1 MREVIT
7 HINKGPD
14 SPARVLK
21 PERAPLRIAAIQEP
35 WHGSVEKQKQEITAA
50 VQAASEFAPDL
61 IVLTELSLY
70 PYACT
75 RPDAQADFVPE
86 QLNGM
91 SVSFAAELARASS
104 AHVVISL
111 YEDAGKEHFN
121 TAVTVAP
128 SGEIVLKTRK
138 THIPVTAGYYEDK
151 YFAQGDSSPAVVKI
165 KDALVGTPTCWDQWF
180 PELAREYGLI
190 NADLLCYPTAI
201 GSEPDHPD
209 FDTEPLWRQ
218 MMVAH
223 GIANGLFVAAVNR
236 TGVEDGITFYGSS
249 FISDPYG
256 RLLVR
261 ASSTG
266 SAVLVADLDLD
277 QKRDW
282 LTLFP
287 FFKTRRPSMYK
298 HINKTDNK

>member
-7 HINKGPD
+7 HINKGAD
-14 SPARVLK
+14 SPARVS
-21 PERAPLRIAAIQEP
+21 PAVRTPLRIAAIQEP
-35 WHGSVEKQKQEITAA
+35 WHGSIQKQKAEITAG
-50 VQAASEFAPDL
+50 VQEASEFAPDL

-86 QLNGM
+86 KLDEKGM
-91 SVSFAAELARASS
+91 SVSFAAELARSS
-104 AHVVISL
+104 GAHILISL
-111 YEDAGKEHFN
+111 YEDAGDKQYN

-128 SGEIVLKTRK
+128 SGAIILKTRK

-151 YFAQGDSSPAVVKI
+151 YFEQGDSSPAVAKI
-165 KDALVGTPTCWDQWF
+165 KDAYVGTPTCWDQWF

-190 NADLLCYPTAI
+190 NTDLLCYPTAI

-223 GIANGLFVAAVNR
+223 GIANGLFIAAVNR
-236 TGVEDGITFYGSS
+236 TGIEDGITFYGSS

-256 RLLVR
+256 RILAR
-261 ASSTG
+261 AGNSG

-287 FFKTRRPSMYK
+287 FFKTRRPSVYK
-298 HINKTDNK
+298 NITK

>member
-7 HINKGPD
+7 HINKGSD
-14 SPARVLK
+14 SPARVL
-21 PERAPLRIAAIQEP
+21 PAVRTPLRIALIQEP
-35 WHGSVEKQKQEITAA
+35 WHGSVEKQKAEITAA

-86 QLNGM
+86 KLDGV
-91 SVSFAAELARASS
+91 SVTFAAELARSS
-104 AHVVISL
+104 GAHVLISL
-111 YEDAGKEHFN
+111 YEDAGDKQYN
-121 TAVTVAP
+121 SAVTVAP
-128 SGEIVLKTRK
+128 DGGIVLKTRK

-151 YFAQGDSSPAVVKI
+151 YFAEGDSTPAVVKI
-165 KDALVGTPTCWDQWF
+165 KDASVGTPTCWDQWF

-190 NADLLCYPTAI
+190 NTDLLCYPTAI

-223 GIANGLFVAAVNR
+223 AIANGLFIAAVNR
-236 TGVEDGITFYGSS
+236 TGIEDGITFYGSS

-256 RLLVR
+256 RVLAR
-261 ASSTG
+261 AGTSG

-287 FFKTRRPSMYK
+287 FFKTRRPSVYK
-298 HINKTDNK
+298 NINK

>member
-7 HINKGPD
+7 HINKGSD
-14 SPARVLK
+14 SPARILPAV
-21 PERAPLRIAAIQEP
+21 RTPLRIALIQEP
-35 WHGSVEKQKQEITAA
+35 WHGSVEKQKVEITAA

-86 QLNGM
+86 KLDGM
-91 SVSFAAELARASS
+91 SVSFAAELARSS
-104 AHVVISL
+104 GAHVLISL
-111 YEDAGKEHFN
+111 YEDAGDKHYN
-121 TAVTVAP
+121 SAVTVAP
-128 SGEIVLKTRK
+128 DGGIVLKTRK

-151 YFAQGDSSPAVVKI
+151 YFAEGDSTPAVVKI
-165 KDALVGTPTCWDQWF
+165 KDASVGTPTCWDQWF

-190 NADLLCYPTAI
+190 NTDLLCYPTAI

-223 GIANGLFVAAVNR
+223 AIANGLFVAAVNR
-236 TGVEDGITFYGSS
+236 TGIEDGITFYGSS

-256 RLLVR
+256 RILAR
-261 ASSTG
+261 AGASG

-287 FFKTRRPSMYK
+287 FFKTRRPSVYK
-298 HINKTDNK
+298 NINK

>member
-7 HINKGPD
+7 HINKGSD
-14 SPARVLK
+14 SPARILPAV
-21 PERAPLRIAAIQEP
+21 RTPLRIALIQEP
-35 WHGSVEKQKQEITAA
+35 WHGSVEKQKAEITAA

-86 QLNGM
+86 KLDGM
-91 SVSFAAELARASS
+91 SVSFAAELARSS
-104 AHVVISL
+104 GAHVLISL
-111 YEDAGKEHFN
+111 YEDAGDKHYN
-121 TAVTVAP
+121 SAVTVAP
-128 SGEIVLKTRK
+128 DGGIVLKTRK

-151 YFAQGDSSPAVVKI
+151 YFAEGDSTPAVVKI
-165 KDALVGTPTCWDQWF
+165 KDASVGTPTCWDQWF

-190 NADLLCYPTAI
+190 NTDLLCYPTAI

-223 GIANGLFVAAVNR
+223 AIANGLFVAAVNR
-236 TGVEDGITFYGSS
+236 TGIEDGITFYGSS

-256 RLLVR
+256 RILAR
-261 ASSTG
+261 AGTSG

-287 FFKTRRPSMYK
+287 FFKTRRPSVYK
-298 HINKTDNK
+298 NINK

>member
-7 HINKGPD
+7 HINKGSD
-14 SPARVLK
+14 SPARILPAV
-21 PERAPLRIAAIQEP
+21 RTPLRIALIQEP
-35 WHGSVEKQKQEITAA
+35 WHGSVEKQKAEITAA

-86 QLNGM
+86 KLDGM
-91 SVSFAAELARASS
+91 SVSFAAELARSS
-104 AHVVISL
+104 GAHVLISL
-111 YEDAGKEHFN
+111 YEDAGDKHYN
-121 TAVTVAP
+121 SAVTVAP
-128 SGEIVLKTRK
+128 DGGIVLKTRK

-151 YFAQGDSSPAVVKI
+151 YFAEGDSTPAVVKI
-165 KDALVGTPTCWDQWF
+165 KDASVGTPTCWDQWF

-190 NADLLCYPTAI
+190 NTDLLCYPTAI

-223 GIANGLFVAAVNR
+223 AIANGLFIAAVNR
-236 TGVEDGITFYGSS
+236 TGIEDGITFYGSS

-256 RLLVR
+256 RVLAR
-261 ASSTG
+261 AGTSG

-287 FFKTRRPSMYK
+287 FFKTRRPSVYK
-298 HINKTDNK
+298 NINK

>member
-7 HINKGPD
+7 HINKGSD
-14 SPARVLK
+14 SPARILPAV
-21 PERAPLRIAAIQEP
+21 RTPLRIALIQEP
-35 WHGSVEKQKQEITAA
+35 WHGSVEKQKAEITAA

-86 QLNGM
+86 KLDGV
-91 SVSFAAELARASS
+91 SVTFAAELARSS
-104 AHVVISL
+104 GAHVLISL
-111 YEDAGKEHFN
+111 YEDAGDKQYN
-121 TAVTVAP
+121 SAVTVAP
-128 SGEIVLKTRK
+128 DGGIVLKTRK

-151 YFAQGDSSPAVVKI
+151 YFAEGDSTPAVVKI
-165 KDALVGTPTCWDQWF
+165 KDASVGTPTCWDQWF

-190 NADLLCYPTAI
+190 NTDLLCYPTAI

-223 GIANGLFVAAVNR
+223 AIANGLFIAAVNR
-236 TGVEDGITFYGSS
+236 TGIEDGITFYGSS

-256 RLLVR
+256 RVLAR
-261 ASSTG
+261 AGASG

-287 FFKTRRPSMYK
+287 FFKTRRPSVYK
-298 HINKTDNK
+298 NINK

>member
-7 HINKGPD
+7 HINKGSD
-14 SPARVLK
+14 SPARVL
-21 PERAPLRIAAIQEP
+21 PAVRTPLRIALIQEP
-35 WHGSVEKQKQEITAA
+35 WHGSVEKQKAEITAA

-86 QLNGM
+86 KLDGV
-91 SVSFAAELARASS
+91 SVTFAAELARSS
-104 AHVVISL
+104 GAHVLISL
-111 YEDAGKEHFN
+111 YEDAGDKHYN
-121 TAVTVAP
+121 SAVTVAP
-128 SGEIVLKTRK
+128 DGGIVLKTRK

-151 YFAQGDSSPAVVKI
+151 YFAEGDSTPAVVKI
-165 KDALVGTPTCWDQWF
+165 QDASVGTPTCWDQWF

-223 GIANGLFVAAVNR
+223 AIANGLFVAAVNR
-236 TGVEDGITFYGSS
+236 TGIEDGITFYGSS

-256 RLLVR
+256 RILAR
-261 ASSTG
+261 AGTSG

-287 FFKTRRPSMYK
+287 FFKTRRPSVYK
-298 HINKTDNK
+298 NINK

>member
-7 HINKGPD
+7 HINKGAD
-14 SPARVLK
+14 SPARVL
-21 PERAPLRIAAIQEP
+21 PAERTPLRIAAIQEP
-35 WHGSVEKQKQEITAA
+35 WHGSVERQKAEITAA

-61 IVLTELSLY
+61 IILTELSLY

-75 RPDAQADFVPE
+75 RPDAQADFVAE
-86 QLNGM
+86 KSDQSGM
-91 SVSFAAELARASS
+91 SVSFAAELARSS
-104 AHVVISL
+104 GAHVLISL
-111 YEDAGKEHFN
+111 YEDAGDKQYN
-121 TAVTVAP
+121 AAVTVAP

-151 YFAQGDSSPAVVKI
+151 YFEQGDSSPAVVRI
-165 KDALVGTPTCWDQWF
+165 KDASVGTPTCWDQWF

-190 NADLLCYPTAI
+190 NTDLLSYPTAI

-223 GIANGLFVAAVNR
+223 GIANGLFIAAVNR
-236 TGVEDGITFYGSS
+236 TGIEDGITFYGSS

-256 RLLVR
+256 RILAR
-261 ASSTG
+261 AGSSG
-266 SAVLVADLDLD
+266 SALLVADLDLD

-287 FFKTRRPSMYK
+287 FFKTRRPSVYK
-298 HINKTDNK
+298 NINK

>member
-7 HINKGPD
+7 HINKGSD
-14 SPARVLK
+14 SPARVL
-21 PERAPLRIAAIQEP
+21 PAVRTPLRIALIQEP
-35 WHGSVEKQKQEITAA
+35 WHGSVEKQKVEITAA

-86 QLNGM
+86 KLDGM
-91 SVSFAAELARASS
+91 SVSFAAELARSS
-104 AHVVISL
+104 GAHVLISL
-111 YEDAGKEHFN
+111 YEDAGDKHYN
-121 TAVTVAP
+121 SAVTVAP
-128 SGEIVLKTRK
+128 DGGIALKTRK

-151 YFAQGDSSPAVVKI
+151 YFAEGDSTPAVVKI
-165 KDALVGTPTCWDQWF
+165 KDASVGTPTCWDQWF

-190 NADLLCYPTAI
+190 NTDLLCYPTAI

-223 GIANGLFVAAVNR
+223 AIANGLFIAAVNR
-236 TGVEDGITFYGSS
+236 TGIEDGITFYGSS

-256 RLLVR
+256 RVLAR
-261 ASSTG
+261 AGTSG

-287 FFKTRRPSMYK
+287 FFKTRRPSVYK
-298 HINKTDNK
+298 NINK

>member
-7 HINKGPD
+7 HINKGSD
-14 SPARVLK
+14 SPARVL
-21 PERAPLRIAAIQEP
+21 PAVRTPLRIALIQEP
-35 WHGSVEKQKQEITAA
+35 WHGSVEKQKAEITAA

-86 QLNGM
+86 KLDGM
-91 SVSFAAELARASS
+91 SVSFAAELARSS
-104 AHVVISL
+104 GAHVLISL
-111 YEDAGKEHFN
+111 YEDAGDKHYN
-121 TAVTVAP
+121 SAVTVAP
-128 SGEIVLKTRK
+128 DGGIALKTRK

-151 YFAQGDSSPAVVKI
+151 YFAEGDSTPAVVKI
-165 KDALVGTPTCWDQWF
+165 QDASVGTPTCWDQWF

-201 GSEPDHPD
+201 GSEPDYPD

-223 GIANGLFVAAVNR
+223 AIANGLFVAAVNR
-236 TGVEDGITFYGSS
+236 TGIEDGITFYGSS

-256 RLLVR
+256 RILAR
-261 ASSTG
+261 AGTSG

-287 FFKTRRPSMYK
+287 FFKTRRPSVYK
-298 HINKTDNK
+298 NINK

>member
-1 MREVIT
+1 VREVIT
-7 HINKGPD
+7 HINKGAD
-14 SPARVLK
+14 SPARVL
-21 PERAPLRIAAIQEP
+21 PAERAPFRIAAIQEP
-35 WHGSVEKQKQEITAA
+35 WHGSVEKQKQEISAA
-50 VQAASEFAPDL
+50 VQAASEFSPDL
-61 IVLTELSLY
+61 IILTELSLY

-86 QLNGM
+86 KLDGM
-91 SVSFAAELARASS
+91 SVSFAAELARSS
-104 AHVVISL
+104 GAHVLISL
-111 YEDAGKEHFN
+111 YEDAGDKN
-121 TAVTVAP
+121 YNSAVTVAP
-128 SGEIVLKTRK
+128 DGQIVLKTRK

-151 YFAQGDSSPAVVKI
+151 YFAQGDSSPAVMKI
-165 KDALVGTPTCWDQWF
+165 KDALVGSPTCWDQWF

-190 NADLLCYPTAI
+190 NTDLLCYPTAI

-218 MMVAH
+218 MMLAH

-236 TGVEDGITFYGSS
+236 TGQEDGIDFYGSS

-256 RLLVR
+256 RILAR
-261 ASSTG
+261 AGNSD

-287 FFKTRRPSMYK
+287 FFKTRRPSVYK
-298 HINKTDNK
+298 NINK

>member
-7 HINKGPD
+7 HINKGSD
-14 SPARVLK
+14 SPARVL
-21 PERAPLRIAAIQEP
+21 PAVRTPLRIALIQEP
-35 WHGSVEKQKQEITAA
+35 WHGSVEKQKAEITAA

-86 QLNGM
+86 KLDGM
-91 SVSFAAELARASS
+91 SVSFAAELARSS
-104 AHVVISL
+104 GAHVLISL
-111 YEDAGKEHFN
+111 YEDAGDKHYN
-121 TAVTVAP
+121 SAVTVAP
-128 SGEIVLKTRK
+128 DGGIALKTRK

-151 YFAQGDSSPAVVKI
+151 YFAEGDSTPAVVKI
-165 KDALVGTPTCWDQWF
+165 KDASVGTPTCWDQWF

-190 NADLLCYPTAI
+190 NTDLLCYPTAI

-223 GIANGLFVAAVNR
+223 AIANGLFIAAVNR
-236 TGVEDGITFYGSS
+236 TGIEDGITFYGSS

-256 RLLVR
+256 RVLAR
-261 ASSTG
+261 AGTSG

-287 FFKTRRPSMYK
+287 FFKTRRPSVYK
-298 HINKTDNK
+298 NINK

>member
-7 HINKGPD
+7 HINKGSD
-14 SPARVLK
+14 SPARVL
-21 PERAPLRIAAIQEP
+21 PAVRTPLRIALIQEP
-35 WHGSVEKQKQEITAA
+35 WHGSVEKQKAEITAA

-86 QLNGM
+86 KLDGV
-91 SVSFAAELARASS
+91 SVTFAAELARSS
-104 AHVVISL
+104 GAHVLISL
-111 YEDAGKEHFN
+111 YEDAGDKHYN
-121 TAVTVAP
+121 SAVTVAP
-128 SGEIVLKTRK
+128 DGGIVLKTRK

-151 YFAQGDSSPAVVKI
+151 YFAEGDSTPAVVKI
-165 KDALVGTPTCWDQWF
+165 KDASVGTPTCWDQWF

-190 NADLLCYPTAI
+190 NTDLLCYPTAI

-223 GIANGLFVAAVNR
+223 AIANGLFVAAVNR
-236 TGVEDGITFYGSS
+236 TGIEDGITFYGSS

-256 RLLVR
+256 RILAR
-261 ASSTG
+261 AGTSG

-287 FFKTRRPSMYK
+287 FFKTRRPSVYK
-298 HINKTDNK
+298 NINK

>member
-7 HINKGPD
+7 HINKGLD
-14 SPARVLK
+14 SPARVL
-21 PERAPLRIAAIQEP
+21 PAERTPLRIALIQEP
-35 WHGSVEKQKQEITAA
+35 WHGSVEKQKAEITAA

-86 QLNGM
+86 HLDGM
-91 SVSFAAELARASS
+91 SVSFAAELAQSS
-104 AHVVISL
+104 GAHVLISL
-111 YEDAGKEHFN
+111 YEDAGEKQYN
-121 TAVTVAP
+121 SAVTVAP
-128 SGEIVLKTRK
+128 DAGIVLKTRK

-151 YFAQGDSSPAVVKI
+151 YFAEGDSTPTVVKI
-165 KDALVGTPTCWDQWF
+165 KDASVGTPTCWDQWF

-190 NADLLCYPTAI
+190 NSDLLCYPTAI

-223 GIANGLFVAAVNR
+223 GIANGLFIAAVNR
-236 TGVEDGITFYGSS
+236 TGTEDGITFYGSS

-256 RLLVR
+256 RILAR
-261 ASSTG
+261 AGKSG
-266 SAVLVADLDLD
+266 SALLVADLDLD

-298 HINKTDNK
+298 QINK

>member
-7 HINKGPD
+7 HINKGSD
-14 SPARVLK
+14 SPARVL
-21 PERAPLRIAAIQEP
+21 PAVRTPLRIALIQEP
-35 WHGSVEKQKQEITAA
+35 WHGSVENQKTEITAA

-86 QLNGM
+86 KLDGM
-91 SVSFAAELARASS
+91 SVSFAAELARSS
-104 AHVVISL
+104 GAHVLISL
-111 YEDAGKEHFN
+111 YEDAGDKQYN
-121 TAVTVAP
+121 SAVTVAP
-128 SGEIVLKTRK
+128 DGGIVLKTRK

-151 YFAQGDSSPAVVKI
+151 YFAEGDSTPAVVKI
-165 KDALVGTPTCWDQWF
+165 KDASVGTPTCWDQWF

-190 NADLLCYPTAI
+190 NTDLLSYPTAI

-223 GIANGLFVAAVNR
+223 AIANGLFVAAVNR
-236 TGVEDGITFYGSS
+236 TGIEDGITFYGSS

-256 RLLVR
+256 RILAR
-261 ASSTG
+261 AGTSG

-287 FFKTRRPSMYK
+287 FFKTRRPSVYK
-298 HINKTDNK
+298 NINK

>member
-14 SPARVLK
+14 SPARVLP
-21 PERAPLRIAAIQEP
+21 PERTPLRIAAIQEP
-35 WHGSVEKQKQEITAA
+35 WHGSIEKQKEEITAA
-50 VQAASEFAPDL
+50 VQAASEFSPDL
-61 IVLTELSLY
+61 IILTELTLY

-86 QLNGM
+86 LLDKNGM
-91 SVSFAAELARASS
+91 SVSFATELAKSCG

-111 YEDAGKEHFN
+111 YEDAGETKYN
-121 TAVTVAP
+121 TAVTLAP
-128 SGEIVLKTRK
+128 SGDIILKTRK

-151 YFAQGDSSPAVVKI
+151 YFAQGDSSPTVAKI

-218 MMVAH
+218 MMTAH
-223 GIANGLFVAAVNR
+223 GISNGLFIAAVNR
-236 TGVEDGITFYGSS
+236 TGTEDGIIFYGSS
-249 FISDPYG
+249 FISDAYG
-256 RLLVR
+256 RVLAR
-261 ASSTG
+261 AGQSG

-298 HINKTDNK
+298 NITK

>member
-7 HINKGPD
+7 HINKGSD
-14 SPARVLK
+14 SPARVL
-21 PERAPLRIAAIQEP
+21 PAVRTPLRIALIQEP
-35 WHGSVEKQKQEITAA
+35 WHGSVEKQKAEITAA

-86 QLNGM
+86 KLDGV
-91 SVSFAAELARASS
+91 SVTFAAELARSS
-104 AHVVISL
+104 GAHVLISL
-111 YEDAGKEHFN
+111 YEDAGDKQYN
-121 TAVTVAP
+121 SAVTVAQD
-128 SGEIVLKTRK
+128 GGIVLKTRK

-151 YFAQGDSSPAVVKI
+151 YFAEGDSTPAVVKI
-165 KDALVGTPTCWDQWF
+165 KDASVGTPTCWDQWF

-190 NADLLCYPTAI
+190 NTDLLCYPTAI

-223 GIANGLFVAAVNR
+223 AIANGLFVAAVNR
-236 TGVEDGITFYGSS
+236 TGIEDGITFYGSS

-256 RLLVR
+256 RILAR
-261 ASSTG
+261 AGTSG

-287 FFKTRRPSMYK
+287 FFKTRRPSVYK
-298 HINKTDNK
+298 NINK

>member
-7 HINKGPD
+7 HINKGSD
-14 SPARVLK
+14 SPARVL
-21 PERAPLRIAAIQEP
+21 PAVRTPLRIALIQEP
-35 WHGSVEKQKQEITAA
+35 WHGSVEKQKVEITAA

-86 QLNGM
+86 KLDGM
-91 SVSFAAELARASS
+91 SVSFAAELARSS
-104 AHVVISL
+104 GAHVLISL
-111 YEDAGKEHFN
+111 YEDAGDKQYN
-121 TAVTVAP
+121 SAVTVAP
-128 SGEIVLKTRK
+128 DGGIVLKTRK

-151 YFAQGDSSPAVVKI
+151 YFAEGDSTPAVVKI
-165 KDALVGTPTCWDQWF
+165 KDASVGTPTCWDQWF

-190 NADLLCYPTAI
+190 NTDLLSYPTAI

-223 GIANGLFVAAVNR
+223 AIANGLFVAAVNR
-236 TGVEDGITFYGSS
+236 TGIEDGITFYGSS

-256 RLLVR
+256 RILAR
-261 ASSTG
+261 AGTSG

-287 FFKTRRPSMYK
+287 FFKTRRPSVYK
-298 HINKTDNK
+298 NINK

>member
-7 HINKGPD
+7 HINKGSD
-14 SPARVLK
+14 SPARILPAV
-21 PERAPLRIAAIQEP
+21 RTPLRIALIQEP
-35 WHGSVEKQKQEITAA
+35 WHGSVEKQKVEITAA

-86 QLNGM
+86 KLDGV
-91 SVSFAAELARASS
+91 SVTFAAELARSS
-104 AHVVISL
+104 GAHVLISL
-111 YEDAGKEHFN
+111 YEDAGDKHYN
-121 TAVTVAP
+121 SAVTVAP
-128 SGEIVLKTRK
+128 DGGIVLKTRK

-151 YFAQGDSSPAVVKI
+151 YFAEGDSTPAVVKI
-165 KDALVGTPTCWDQWF
+165 KDASVGTPTCWDQWF

-190 NADLLCYPTAI
+190 NTDLLCYPTAI

-223 GIANGLFVAAVNR
+223 AIANGLFIAAVNR
-236 TGVEDGITFYGSS
+236 TGIEDGITFYGSS

-256 RLLVR
+256 RILAR
-261 ASSTG
+261 AGTSG

-287 FFKTRRPSMYK
+287 FFKTRRPSVYK
-298 HINKTDNK
+298 NINK

>member
-7 HINKGPD
+7 HINKGSD
-14 SPARVLK
+14 SPARVL
-21 PERAPLRIAAIQEP
+21 PAVRTPLRIALIQEP
-35 WHGSVEKQKQEITAA
+35 WHGSVEKQKAEITAA

-86 QLNGM
+86 KLDGM
-91 SVSFAAELARASS
+91 SVSFAAELARSS
-104 AHVVISL
+104 GAHVLISL
-111 YEDAGKEHFN
+111 YEDAGDKHYN
-121 TAVTVAP
+121 SAVTVAP
-128 SGEIVLKTRK
+128 DGGIALKTRK

-151 YFAQGDSSPAVVKI
+151 YFAEGDSTPAVVKI
-165 KDALVGTPTCWDQWF
+165 KDASVGTPTCWDQWF

-190 NADLLCYPTAI
+190 NTDLLCYPTAI

-223 GIANGLFVAAVNR
+223 AIANGLFVAAVNR
-236 TGVEDGITFYGSS
+236 TGIEDGITFYGSS

-256 RLLVR
+256 RILAR
-261 ASSTG
+261 AGASG

-287 FFKTRRPSMYK
+287 FFKTRRPSVYK
-298 HINKTDNK
+298 NINK

>member
-1 MREVIT
+1 
-7 HINKGPD
+7 
-14 SPARVLK
+14 
-21 PERAPLRIAAIQEP
+21 
-35 WHGSVEKQKQEITAA
+35 
-50 VQAASEFAPDL
+50 
-61 IVLTELSLY
+61 
-70 PYACT
+70 
-75 RPDAQADFVPE
+75 
-86 QLNGM
+86 M
-91 SVSFAAELARASS
+91 SVSFATELARSS
-104 AHVVISL
+104 GAHVVISM
-111 YEDAGKEHFN
+111 YEDAGDQHFN

-151 YFAQGDSSPAVVKI
+151 YFSQGDSTPAVVKI
-165 KDALVGTPTCWDQWF
+165 NDALVGTPTCWDQWF

-190 NADLLCYPTAI
+190 NTDLLCYPTAI

-223 GIANGLFVAAVNR
+223 GISNGLFVAAVNR
-236 TGVEDGITFYGSS
+236 TGTEDGIIFYGSS

-256 RLLVR
+256 RVLAR
-261 ASSTG
+261 AGQEGSSL
-266 SAVLVADLDLD
+266 LVADLDLD

-287 FFKTRRPSMYK
+287 FFKTRRPSVYEN
-298 HINKTDNK
+298 INK

>member
-7 HINKGPD
+7 HINKGSD
-14 SPARVLK
+14 SPARILPAV
-21 PERAPLRIAAIQEP
+21 RTPLRIALIQEP
-35 WHGSVEKQKQEITAA
+35 WHGSVEKQKVEITAA

-86 QLNGM
+86 KLDGV
-91 SVSFAAELARASS
+91 SVTFAAELARSS
-104 AHVVISL
+104 GAHVLISL
-111 YEDAGKEHFN
+111 YEDAGDKQYN
-121 TAVTVAP
+121 SAVTVAP
-128 SGEIVLKTRK
+128 DGGIVLKTRK

-151 YFAQGDSSPAVVKI
+151 YFAEGDSTPAVVKI
-165 KDALVGTPTCWDQWF
+165 KDASVGTPTCWDQWF

-190 NADLLCYPTAI
+190 NTDLLCYPTAI
-201 GSEPDHPD
+201 GSEPDYPD

-223 GIANGLFVAAVNR
+223 AIANGLFVAAVNR
-236 TGVEDGITFYGSS
+236 TGIEDGITFYGSS

-256 RLLVR
+256 RILAR
-261 ASSTG
+261 AGTSG

-287 FFKTRRPSMYK
+287 FFKTRRPSVYK
-298 HINKTDNK
+298 NINK

>member
-7 HINKGPD
+7 HINKGSD
-14 SPARVLK
+14 SPARVL
-21 PERAPLRIAAIQEP
+21 PAVRTPLRIALIQEP
-35 WHGSVEKQKQEITAA
+35 WHGSVEKQKAEITAA

-86 QLNGM
+86 KLDGV
-91 SVSFAAELARASS
+91 SVTFAAELARSS
-104 AHVVISL
+104 GAHVLISL
-111 YEDAGKEHFN
+111 YEDAGDKQYN
-121 TAVTVAP
+121 SAVTVAP
-128 SGEIVLKTRK
+128 DGGIVLKTRK

-151 YFAQGDSSPAVVKI
+151 YFAEGDSTPAVVKI
-165 KDALVGTPTCWDQWF
+165 KDASVGTPTCWDQWF

-190 NADLLCYPTAI
+190 NTDLLSYPTAI

-223 GIANGLFVAAVNR
+223 AIANGLFVAAVNR
-236 TGVEDGITFYGSS
+236 TGIEDGITFYGSS

-256 RLLVR
+256 RILAR
-261 ASSTG
+261 AGASG

-287 FFKTRRPSMYK
+287 FFKTRRPSVYK
-298 HINKTDNK
+298 NINK

>member
-7 HINKGPD
+7 HINKGAD
-14 SPARVLK
+14 SPARVL
-21 PERAPLRIAAIQEP
+21 PAVRTPLRIAAIQEP
-35 WHGSVEKQKQEITAA
+35 WHGSVEKQKAEIAAA
-50 VQAASEFAPDL
+50 VQAASEFVPDL

-75 RPDAQADFVPE
+75 RPDSQADFVPE
-86 QLNGM
+86 KLDEKGL
-91 SVSFAAELARASS
+91 SVSFAAELARSSS
-104 AHVVISL
+104 AHVLISL
-111 YEDAGKEHFN
+111 YEDAGDKQYN

-128 SGEIVLKTRK
+128 SGAIVLKTRK

-151 YFAQGDSSPAVVKI
+151 YFEQGDSSPAVVKI
-165 KDALVGTPTCWDQWF
+165 KDASVGTPTCWDQWF

-190 NADLLCYPTAI
+190 ITDLLCYPTAI

-223 GIANGLFVAAVNR
+223 GIANGLFIAAVNR
-236 TGVEDGITFYGSS
+236 TGIEDGITFYGSS

-256 RLLVR
+256 RILAR
-261 ASSTG
+261 AGNSG

-287 FFKTRRPSMYK
+287 FFKTRRPSVYK
-298 HINKTDNK
+298 NISNA

>member
-7 HINKGPD
+7 HINKGSD
-14 SPARVLK
+14 SPARVL
-21 PERAPLRIAAIQEP
+21 PAVHTPLRIALIQEP
-35 WHGSVEKQKQEITAA
+35 WHGSVEKQKAEITAA

-86 QLNGM
+86 KLDGV
-91 SVSFAAELARASS
+91 SVTFAAELARSS
-104 AHVVISL
+104 GAHVLISL
-111 YEDAGKEHFN
+111 YEDAGDKQYN
-121 TAVTVAP
+121 SAVTVAP
-128 SGEIVLKTRK
+128 DGGIVLKTRK

-151 YFAQGDSSPAVVKI
+151 YFAEGDSTPAVVKI
-165 KDALVGTPTCWDQWF
+165 KDVSVGTPTCWDQWF

-190 NADLLCYPTAI
+190 NTDLLCYPTAI

-223 GIANGLFVAAVNR
+223 AIANGLFVAAVNR
-236 TGVEDGITFYGSS
+236 TGIEDGITFYGSS

-256 RLLVR
+256 RILAR
-261 ASSTG
+261 AGTSG

-287 FFKTRRPSMYK
+287 FFKTRRPSVYK
-298 HINKTDNK
+298 NINK

>member
-7 HINKGPD
+7 HINKGSD
-14 SPARVLK
+14 SPARVL
-21 PERAPLRIAAIQEP
+21 PAVRTPLRIALIQEP
-35 WHGSVEKQKQEITAA
+35 WHGSVEKQKAEITAA

-86 QLNGM
+86 KLDGM
-91 SVSFAAELARASS
+91 SVSFAAELARSS
-104 AHVVISL
+104 GAHVLISL
-111 YEDAGKEHFN
+111 YEDAGDKHYN
-121 TAVTVAP
+121 SAVTVAP
-128 SGEIVLKTRK
+128 DGGIVLKTRK

-151 YFAQGDSSPAVVKI
+151 YFAEGDSTPAVVKI
-165 KDALVGTPTCWDQWF
+165 QDASVGTPTCWDQWF

-190 NADLLCYPTAI
+190 NTDLLCYPTAI

-223 GIANGLFVAAVNR
+223 AIANGLFVAAVNR
-236 TGVEDGITFYGSS
+236 TGIEDGITFYGSS

-256 RLLVR
+256 RILAR
-261 ASSTG
+261 AGTSG

-287 FFKTRRPSMYK
+287 FFKTRRPSVYK
-298 HINKTDNK
+298 NINK

>member
-7 HINKGPD
+7 HINKGAD
-14 SPARVLK
+14 SPARVL
-21 PERAPLRIAAIQEP
+21 PAERTPLRIAGIQEP
-35 WHGSVEKQKQEITAA
+35 WHGSVEKQKLEISTA

-61 IVLTELSLY
+61 IILTELTLY

-86 QLNGM
+86 KLDGM
-91 SVSFAAELARASS
+91 SVSFAAELARSS
-104 AHVVISL
+104 GAHVLISL
-111 YEDAGKEHFN
+111 YEDAGDKN
-121 TAVTVAP
+121 YNSALTVAP
-128 SGEIVLKTRK
+128 DGQIVLKTRK

-151 YFAQGDSSPAVVKI
+151 YFAQGDSSPAVMKI
-165 KDALVGTPTCWDQWF
+165 KDALVGSPTCWDQWF

-190 NADLLCYPTAI
+190 NTDLLCYPTAI

-218 MMVAH
+218 MMLAH

-236 TGVEDGITFYGSS
+236 TGQEDGIDFYGSS

-256 RLLVR
+256 RILAR
-261 ASSTG
+261 AGKSD

-287 FFKTRRPSMYK
+287 FFKTRRPSVYK
-298 HINKTDNK
+298 NINK

>member
-7 HINKGPD
+7 HINKGSD
-14 SPARVLK
+14 SPARVL
-21 PERAPLRIAAIQEP
+21 PAVRTPLRIALIQEP
-35 WHGSVEKQKQEITAA
+35 WHGSVEKQKVEITAA

-86 QLNGM
+86 KLDGM
-91 SVSFAAELARASS
+91 SVSFAAELARSS
-104 AHVVISL
+104 GAHVLISL
-111 YEDAGKEHFN
+111 YEDAGDKHYNSAF
-121 TAVTVAP
+121 TVAP
-128 SGEIVLKTRK
+128 DGGIALKTRK

-151 YFAQGDSSPAVVKI
+151 YFAEGDSTPAVVKI
-165 KDALVGTPTCWDQWF
+165 KDASVGTPTCWDQWF

-223 GIANGLFVAAVNR
+223 AIANGLFIAAVNR
-236 TGVEDGITFYGSS
+236 TGIEDGITFYGSS

-256 RLLVR
+256 RVLAR
-261 ASSTG
+261 AGTSG

-287 FFKTRRPSMYK
+287 FFKTRRPSVYK
-298 HINKTDNK
+298 NINK

>member
-7 HINKGPD
+7 HINKGSD
-14 SPARVLK
+14 SPARVL
-21 PERAPLRIAAIQEP
+21 PAVRTPLRIALIQEP
-35 WHGSVEKQKQEITAA
+35 WHGSVEKQKAEITAA

-86 QLNGM
+86 KLDGM
-91 SVSFAAELARASS
+91 SVSFAAELARSS
-104 AHVVISL
+104 GAHVLISL
-111 YEDAGKEHFN
+111 YEDAGDKHYN
-121 TAVTVAP
+121 SAVTVAP
-128 SGEIVLKTRK
+128 DGGIVLKTRK

-151 YFAQGDSSPAVVKI
+151 YFAEGDSTPAVVKI
-165 KDALVGTPTCWDQWF
+165 KDASVGTPTCWDQWF

-190 NADLLCYPTAI
+190 NTDLLCYPTAI

-223 GIANGLFVAAVNR
+223 AIANGLFIAAVNR
-236 TGVEDGITFYGSS
+236 TGIEDGITFYGSS

-256 RLLVR
+256 RILAR
-261 ASSTG
+261 AGTSG

-287 FFKTRRPSMYK
+287 FFKTRRPSVYK
-298 HINKTDNK
+298 NINK

>member
-7 HINKGPD
+7 HINKGSD
-14 SPARVLK
+14 SPARVL
-21 PERAPLRIAAIQEP
+21 PAVRTPLRIALIQEP
-35 WHGSVEKQKQEITAA
+35 WHGSVEKQKAEITAA

-86 QLNGM
+86 KLDGM
-91 SVSFAAELARASS
+91 SVSFAAELARSS
-104 AHVVISL
+104 GAHVLISL
-111 YEDAGKEHFN
+111 YEDAGDKHYN
-121 TAVTVAP
+121 SAVTVAP
-128 SGEIVLKTRK
+128 DGGIALKTRK

-151 YFAQGDSSPAVVKI
+151 YFAEGDSTPAVVKI
-165 KDALVGTPTCWDQWF
+165 KDASVGTPTCWDQWF

-190 NADLLCYPTAI
+190 NTDLLCYPTAI

-223 GIANGLFVAAVNR
+223 AIANGLFVAAVNR
-236 TGVEDGITFYGSS
+236 TGIEDGITFYGSS

-256 RLLVR
+256 RILAR
-261 ASSTG
+261 AGTSG

-287 FFKTRRPSMYK
+287 FFKTRRPSVYK
-298 HINKTDNK
+298 NINK

>member
-7 HINKGPD
+7 HINKGAD
-14 SPARVLK
+14 SPARVLA
-21 PERAPLRIAAIQEP
+21 PERTPLRIAAIQEP
-35 WHGSVEKQKQEITAA
+35 WHGSVQRQKQEITAA

-75 RPDAQADFVPE
+75 RADAQADFVPE
-86 QLNGM
+86 LLNKDGM
-91 SVSFAAELARASS
+91 SVSFAAELARASG

-111 YEDAGKEHFN
+111 YEDAGDKKFN

-128 SGEIVLKTRK
+128 NGEVVLKTRK

-165 KDALVGTPTCWDQWF
+165 KDAHVGTPTCWDQWF

-190 NADLLCYPTAI
+190 GTDLLCYPTAI
-201 GSEPDHPD
+201 GTEPDHPD

-218 MMVAH
+218 MMIAH

-236 TGVEDGITFYGSS
+236 TGTEDGITFYGSS

-256 RLLVR
+256 RVLAR
-261 ASSTG
+261 AGSTG

-287 FFKTRRPSMYK
+287 FFKTRRPSVYK
-298 HINKTDNK
+298 NISAP

>member
-7 HINKGPD
+7 HINKGSD
-14 SPARVLK
+14 SPARVL
-21 PERAPLRIAAIQEP
+21 PAVRTPLRIALIQEP
-35 WHGSVEKQKQEITAA
+35 WHGSVEKQKAEITAA

-86 QLNGM
+86 KLDGM
-91 SVSFAAELARASS
+91 SVSFAAELARSS
-104 AHVVISL
+104 GAHVLISL
-111 YEDAGKEHFN
+111 YEDAGDKQYN
-121 TAVTVAP
+121 SAVTVAP
-128 SGEIVLKTRK
+128 DGGIALKTRK

-151 YFAQGDSSPAVVKI
+151 YFAEGDSTPAVVKI
-165 KDALVGTPTCWDQWF
+165 KDASVGTPTCWDQWF

-190 NADLLCYPTAI
+190 NTDLLCYPTAI
-201 GSEPDHPD
+201 GSEPDYPD

-223 GIANGLFVAAVNR
+223 AIANGLFIAAVNR
-236 TGVEDGITFYGSS
+236 TGIEDGITFYGSS

-256 RLLVR
+256 RVLAR
-261 ASSTG
+261 AGTSG

-287 FFKTRRPSMYK
+287 FFKTRRPSVYK
-298 HINKTDNK
+298 NINK